1 MSEEDKK
8 ADKEHETGYNE
19 NESLG
24 SGDEESSIITGETND
39 NNEGGKKNDD
49 ESSDSGDNMT
59 AEEVAHIL
67 NNDAWITF
75 QRGGG
80 EFKNIRDE
88 VVPYNIQ

>member
-1 MSEEDKK
+1 
-8 ADKEHETGYNE
+8 
-19 NESLG
+19 
-24 SGDEESSIITGETND
+24 
-39 NNEGGKKNDD
+39 
-49 ESSDSGDNMT
+49 MT

-67 NNDAWITF
+67 NNDAWIIF